1 MTARV
6 TLREIAAETGVSLTT
21 VSKVLNGGSD
31 VSSATRGAIEEQLRL
46 RGYRRRGGAGR
57 REYIEVVLP
66 RLHGE
71 EMLELVDGILAV
83 ATAEGMAVSLALS
96 GDARSAATEWTDAA
110 VRRRPAGVIVL
121 ASGLPP
127 GARENL
133 DRAGVPVVLVDPAGD
148 PQVGVAAVGAAHWT
162 GGLAATRHLLD
173 LGHRRIAA
181 IMGPSSDMS
190 SVARMDGYRA
200 ALSGA
205 DLEVTRAWARFAPSD
220 ADGGE
225 ACARELLGGAS
236 QPSAIVAGSDAQAVG
251 VIRAA
256 RGLGLCVPAALS
268 VVGVGGLA
276 TAELST
282 PRLTTV
288 RLPLREIAET
298 AARAVLR
305 PDEDGAA
312 APRRVELATT
322 LVVGGSTA
330 PPAGDADAARPRA

>member
-1 MTARV
+1 MTVRV

-71 EMLELVDGILAV
+71 EMLEIVDGILTV
-83 ATAEGMAVSLALS
+83 ATAEGMAVSLAMS
-96 GDARSAATEWTDAA
+96 GDVRSAAPAWTDAA

-127 GARENL
+127 GAQEIL

-148 PQVGVAAVGAAHWT
+148 PEHGLAAVGAAHWT
-162 GGLAATRHLLD
+162 GGLTATRHLID

-190 SVARMDGYRA
+190 AVARMDGYRA
-200 ALSGA
+200 ALAAA
-205 DLEVTRAWARFAPSD
+205 DLEVASGLARFASSD
-220 ADGGE
+220 AEGAE
-225 ACARELLGGAS
+225 TSAREMLSGAS
-236 QPSAIVAGSDAQAVG
+236 PPSAIVAGSDAQAVG

-256 RGLGLCVPAALS
+256 RELRLTVPAGLSVVGFGGLTTAALS
-268 VVGVGGLA
+268 V
-276 TAELST
+276 

-305 PDEDGAA
+305 PDDEGATS
-312 APRRVELATT
+312 PRRVELATT

-330 PPAGDADAARPRA
+330 PPARKGGATRPRA